1 MPEDTGQWTQEAPF
15 VLMEAATIVNADTGE
30 EVDVILVSGYEI
42 DPRTAGSPVYMD
54 VVFDIAGHPE
64 TYRIF
69 GTHVPGVE
77 KVTVDRVEELTK

>member
-1 MPEDTGQWTQEAPF
+1 MPEDTEQWTQEAPF
-15 VLMEAATIVNADTGE
+15 VLMESTTMTNPETGE
-30 EVDVILVSGYEI
+30 VVDAILVSGYEV

-54 VVFDIAGHPE
+54 VTFNIAGHPE

-77 KVTVDRVEELTK
+77 EVTVDSVEELTK